1 LDSRKGDYYTI
12 LGVSR
17 DASRNQIKRAYRK
30 AALRYHPDRNRSAG
44 AEDMFKE
51 INMAY
56 TILID
61 EQSRLSYDSELE
73 HPETDVEQT
82 IVTPPPEPKASITK
96 KGKSRFSIIVDP
108 SLCLA
113 FGSCET
119 LAPKVFSL
127 DTDAWINPK
136 VKILDEAGADLEDI
150 LAAAQTC
157 PTKAIIIID
166 RKTGEQIFP

>member
-1 LDSRKGDYYTI
+1 
-12 LGVSR
+12 
-17 DASRNQIKRAYRK
+17 
-30 AALRYHPDRNRSAG
+30 
-44 AEDMFKE
+44 M
-51 INMAY
+51 
-56 TILID
+56 
-61 EQSRLSYDSELE
+61 
-73 HPETDVEQT
+73 VE
-82 IVTPPPEPKASITK
+82 
-96 KGKSRFSIIVDP
+96 P

-136 VKILDEAGADLEDI
+136 VKILDEEGADLEDI